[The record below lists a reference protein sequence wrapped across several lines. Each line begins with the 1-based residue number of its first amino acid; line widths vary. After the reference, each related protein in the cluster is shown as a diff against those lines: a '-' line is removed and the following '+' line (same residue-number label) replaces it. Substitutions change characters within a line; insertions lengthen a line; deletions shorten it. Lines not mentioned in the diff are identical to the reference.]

1 MPREKPRPADRGQ
14 ARSLDPLA
22 DRPGAA
28 SRWWLKQGLRSL
40 LALCL
45 HRRKPCFMI
54 QLGGV
59 QMATITVRNLPPEL
73 VKRVK
78 ESAAKYGRSMEQ
90 EIRDLIEQRYRRR
103 EDVLLEA
110 RARWEKLPRPSAE
123 EVDAWIETGRR

>member
-1 MPREKPRPADRGQ
+1 
-14 ARSLDPLA
+14 
-22 DRPGAA
+22 
-28 SRWWLKQGLRSL
+28 
-40 LALCL
+40 
-45 HRRKPCFMI
+45 
-54 QLGGV
+54 
-59 QMATITVRNLPPEL
+59 MATITVRNLPPEL